1 MRWKGAHGS
10 TCVMKDTSEHMTPKS
25 GLSLDRR
32 DQAPVSETQQADT
45 SRRSD
50 QARRGE
56 AGRAVAHRS
65 SSPCR
70 VKMGFPADDTMNT
83 CFFRR
88 RHRGSE
94 LSSFLR
100 HSHSRHDGQTQR
112 PGWTPARS
120 ARTRRQR
127 SVRAPVQPIEHPA
140 PLRHLRRRVRRLL
153 GLLQTSRHLASARTH
168 RTPKMAHSTAA
179 RARARAR
186 TGSCSAPPGRGV
198 SGIASGSPPSA
209 TCAGGRSAAVVPVPS
224 PPSAAFAP
232 IPIAATP
239 ASASAVSAASMV
251 TR

>member
-32 DQAPVSETQQADT
+32 DQAPVSETQQAEM

-50 QARRGE
+50 RARRGE

-168 RTPKMAHSTAA
+168 RTPKMARSTAA

-186 TGSCSAPPGRGV
+186 APAPAPRRQGAGSRESRRAPLRPQRAPGGARPR
-198 SGIASGSPPSA
+198 ACRCHPRPRRPSL
-209 TCAGGRSAAVVPVPS
+209 RSPS
-224 PPSAAFAP
+224 PPHP
-232 IPIAATP
+232 LPP
-239 ASASAVSAASMV
+239 PPC
-251 TR
+251 RQRPW